1 MSIAFAQKDSIKF
14 SIEES
19 RALIDA
25 YLNYPLCLEMNDS
38 CEIKTKILEKDLIA
52 VQELNKYYKETKEQ
66 EQEYR
71 KESTKYTKELEDK
84 LSSANKW
91 KYFWRRTTGLVSLV
105 GATIITYNHLK

>member
-1 MSIAFAQKDSIKF
+1 MSIVFGQKDSIKF

-19 RALIDA
+19 KVLIDA
-25 YLNYPLCLEMNDS
+25 YLNYPLCLELNDS
-38 CEIKTKILEKDLIA
+38 CEIKTKILEKDLI
-52 VQELNKYYKETKEQ
+52 VVKELNKYYKETKEQ

-91 KYFWRRTTGLVSLV
+91 RYFWRRTTYLVSLV